1 MTLLCK
7 DCIHCKPASWF
18 TGRYRF
24 AKCAYTPDLVDGS
37 ASNYCSVERKFDC
50 GPEAKYFEPKR
61 KR

>member
-7 DCIHCKPASWF
+7 DCKHCILGWF
-18 TGRYRF
+18 GGYSL

-37 ASNYCSVERKFDC
+37 ASDYCSVERKFDC